1 MTMTW
6 FSSVYRT
13 GTSLQ
18 RIASCIIPHVTFVTN
33 FQLLGFGYFT
43 CSACFYLKKSSSSSF
58 LTPYRHGRGGPSHT
72 WRTVHTPSITSHK
85 HIFQADEI
93 IFFHDGAQQEATD
106 LRLGRDLRTPPPPT
120 LFVYSH
126 TELVMGTRPLLLPPS
141 TYPTHPPPH
150 YLLYLM
156 GPLLFPPPLS
166 PSTFIYIFIH
176 STPALRV
183 TVFNIIG
190 ET

>member
-18 RIASCIIPHVTFVTN
+18 RIASCIIP
-33 FQLLGFGYFT
+33 
-43 CSACFYLKKSSSSSF
+43 ASS
-58 LTPYRHGRGGPSHT
+58 PYRHGRGGPSHT

-106 LRLGRDLRTPPPPT
+106 LRLGRDLRTPPPPPHTRLT
-120 LFVYSH
+120 LCLLSHRVGDGHPTPPPPPVYIPNPPATS
-126 TELVMGTRPLLLPPS
+126 LPPLPDG
-141 TYPTHPPPH
+141 PT
-150 YLLYLM
+150 
-156 GPLLFPPPLS
+156 PLPS
-166 PSTFIYIFIH
+166 PSLPLHFYLYIYPFY
-176 STPALRV
+176 PGFAGYR
-183 TVFNIIG
+183 F
-190 ET
+190 